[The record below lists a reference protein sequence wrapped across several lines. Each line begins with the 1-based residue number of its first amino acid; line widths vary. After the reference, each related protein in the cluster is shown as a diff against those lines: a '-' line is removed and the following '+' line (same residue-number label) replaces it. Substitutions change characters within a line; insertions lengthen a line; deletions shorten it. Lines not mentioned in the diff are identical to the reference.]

1 MRQLF
6 QNKERLMAMLTF
18 LGAAQQVTGSCYLLE
33 TPALG
38 RILLDCGMHQ
48 GGDVPGEELQERLK
62 FAPESIDG
70 VILSHAH
77 LDHSGLLPLLVHQ
90 GYEGPIYCTLATARL
105 LKVMLN
111 DAVGLYQKDLEWG
124 NVRRQRRG
132 EKPLKPAYTKHDVV
146 KVLKMCQPIR
156 YRECLPLGD
165 GASLCFHDAGHIL
178 GSAIVEVKFREHDG
192 DRTLVFSGDLGKR
205 ESVLMNDP
213 ATLTEA
219 DVVLMEG
226 TYGNRNHRSLDATVD
241 QLEKILHATWERK
254 GSVMIPAFAVGRTQE
269 ILFHLGTLHNQGK
282 LDGWQVFLD
291 SPMAIEVTT
300 LYESCADL
308 LDPEDGC
315 RLKAVLGPS
324 MKNFLPSLR
333 YARTQE
339 ESMAIN
345 RVQHGAIIIA
355 GSGMCTGGRIR
366 HHLKQR
372 IWNQRNTI
380 IFAGFQARGT
390 LGRILVDG
398 AKKITM
404 NGAEFAVRAE
414 IETLGGFSAHAGQSE
429 LIDWISNFRTSP
441 RVLLVHGEPDALET
455 LATKLWQDK
464 RIATEVPFAGQQITF

>member
-1 MRQLF
+1 
-6 QNKERLMAMLTF
+6 MAMLTF

-38 RILLDCGMHQ
+38 RVLLDCGMHQ
-48 GGDVPGEELQERLK
+48 GGDVPGRELQDRLQ
-62 FAPESIDG
+62 FAPESIDA

-90 GYEGPIYCTLATARL
+90 GFEGPIYCTLATARL
-105 LKVMLN
+105 LRVMLN
-111 DAVGLYQKDLEWG
+111 DAVGLYEKDLEWD

-132 EKPLKPAYTKHDVV
+132 EKLLKPAYTRRDVL
-146 KVLKMCQPIR
+146 KVLKLCESVS
-156 YRECLPLGD
+156 YREGLTLGD
-165 GASLCFHDAGHIL
+165 DASVCFHDAGHIL
-178 GSAIVEVKFREHDG
+178 GSAITELKFSENG
-192 DRTLVFSGDLGKR
+192 AQKTLVFSGDLGKR
-205 ESVLMNDP
+205 GSVLMNDP
-213 ATLTEA
+213 AILTDA
-219 DVVLMEG
+219 DIVLMEG
-226 TYGNRNHRSLDATVD
+226 TYGDRNHRTLDDTVD
-241 QLEKILHATWERK
+241 QLERILHETWARK

-269 ILFHLGTLHNQGK
+269 LLFHLGTLYNQGR
-282 LDGWQVFLD
+282 LDNWQVFLD
-291 SPMAIEVTT
+291 SPMAIEVTS

-324 MKNFLPSLR
+324 MKNFLPNLR
-333 YARTQE
+333 YAKTQE

-345 RVQHGAIIIA
+345 RIEHGAIIIA

-366 HHLKQR
+366 HHFKQR

-398 AKKITM
+398 AKKISM
-404 NGAEFAVRAE
+404 FGSEFVVRAD

-429 LIDWISNFRTSP
+429 LIEWVSNFRTTP
-441 RVLLVHGEPDALET
+441 RLMLVHGEPVALDT
-455 LATKLWQDK
+455 LAAKLWSDRK
-464 RIATEVPFAGQQITF
+464 IASEVPFPGQQIKF